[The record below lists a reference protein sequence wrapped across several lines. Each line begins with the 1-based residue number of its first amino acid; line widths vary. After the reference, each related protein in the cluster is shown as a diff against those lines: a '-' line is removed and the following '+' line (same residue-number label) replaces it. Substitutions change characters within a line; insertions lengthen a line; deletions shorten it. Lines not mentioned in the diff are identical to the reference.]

1 MITNYKS
8 RIFTPSELSQFCLSP
23 IAAWWHELDR
33 RNLFQ
38 GNKPKADPLSEILK
52 KEGIRHEEELLN
64 KLDVEGK
71 SIKRLIGKQNK
82 ADYMEK
88 DKAMLKGYDYIYQ
101 ASFNNGHMRGSI
113 DLLKRVELSSRIGE
127 YSYIPIECKL
137 SSKLHF
143 KFLIQALCYCELLID
158 SLGYRPNTFE
168 IYLGGGT
175 FSSFNVDNY
184 WHWYQFKKNQYLDF
198 IKNFNPEIEPEDKPG
213 DHGTWTEFITERL
226 REKRDLILVPNML
239 KTQRK
244 KLRAKGILSID
255 QLATMKPSTKI
266 PGMNPEILEK
276 LRQQAAI
283 QVKPRKNENIPEY
296 TIKPMNNSFGL
307 FKLPKPSK
315 GDIWF
320 DLEGARD
327 FVRGTKREYLFGVV
341 YLEENNELRDLY
353 WWGHSDEEEKRSFKN
368 FVDWVENRRKAFPEL
383 HIYHY
388 ANYEKVAVRDLQQK
402 YLTRMSE
409 ITEWLTNGLL
419 IDLQPIVQKT
429 IILGEE
435 SYSIKKVEKLYMHR
449 EEDMQSAVESMV
461 AYELWKNSGEPGMPG
476 RVEDGLSPMLEEIR
490 LYNKDDLVSTYKLN
504 QWLLKIKLDLEVQE
518 PLIGKE
524 KKKER
529 EPRPIDIQ
537 AGALFDEIPKQSLN
551 SNQRNDN
558 KSPPNPRRWSWKTQK
573 VLASLLGF
581 HVREQD
587 VNYWRYFDRLEQSFT
602 NPSSLLKD
610 DEVIAEAQLNQ
621 TSDLIEYSFNPE
633 QPIKLEKDANSN
645 WGLNLYLPKS
655 EITLKVSPYELDCE
669 NGTVRLQGSK
679 GRLLNRLSQEE
690 CLVKKE
696 FDLSKSTKDSLLT
709 QAKSWVSG
717 ESTVSPTIIQLLER
731 ESIPELVKVNEK
743 IEKDPSAIHR
753 NIAEFMYSHNEKLIA
768 IQGAPGTGKTTL
780 SSKIVT
786 ELVQKGYRVAITAN
800 SHKVINNLLLK
811 IDTDFQE
818 QNINSLIAKC
828 DTLEDNIFIDSNVR
842 TLLPKRISSLVS
854 VLGATTNKFC
864 NKGFHSTFDLLIVD
878 EAGQY
883 SLANLLTIARHFKS
897 ILLVGDT
904 QQLPMPTKATH
915 PNNSGE
921 SCLQYLMNGLE
932 VVPTNKGIFLPISWR
947 MAPAINDVVS
957 ELFYERKL
965 KANIKNNGN
974 KIIWWNGSR
983 DPDKLTYKDSGV
995 IFVPVRHQ
1003 DCSLKSEE
1011 EAEKIHELIQLL
1023 LSSKYKLG
1031 TNKERSIT
1039 PNDILLIA
1047 PYNVQ
1052 VNYLKR
1058 NLQGGIRI
1066 GTVDNFQ
1073 GQEAIIS
1080 IFSLTSSS
1088 GDNAPRGLDF
1098 LLDPNRLNVAI
1109 SRAKVLSIVVGSPS
1123 LAEGYCKNIDEAE
1136 KLNRFC
1142 RLIDR

>member
-1 MITNYKS
+1 MLI
-8 RIFTPSELSQFCLSP
+8 TPSALSLFCLSP
-23 IAAWWHELDR
+23 IAAWWSELDR
-33 RNLFQ
+33 RNLFK
-38 GNKPKADPLSEILK
+38 GHKPKADPLGEILK

-82 ADYMEK
+82 ADYIEK
-88 DKAMLKGYDYIYQ
+88 DKAILKGYDYIYQ

-158 SLGYRPNTFE
+158 SLGCRPNTFE

-175 FSSFNVDNY
+175 FSSFNVDDY

-213 DHGTWTEFITERL
+213 DHGAWTEFITERL
-226 REKRDLILVPNML
+226 REKRDLILVHNML
-239 KTQRK
+239 KTQRE
-244 KLRAKGILSID
+244 KLRATGILSID
-255 QLATMKPSTKI
+255 QLATIKPNTKI

-283 QVKPRKNENIPEY
+283 QVKPRINENIPEY
-296 TIKPMNNSFGL
+296 TIKPKNNSFGL

-341 YLEENNELRDLY
+341 YLDENNELRDFY
-353 WWGHSDEEEKRSFKN
+353 WWSHSDVAEKRSFEN
-368 FVDWVENRRKAFPEL
+368 FVDWVENRRKTYPEL

-388 ANYEKVAVRDLQQK
+388 ANYEKAAIRDLQQN

-409 ITEWLTNGLL
+409 ITEWLRNGLL
-419 IDLQPIVQKT
+419 VDLQPIVQNT

-435 SYSIKKVEKLYMHR
+435 SYSIKKVEKLYMNR

-461 AYELWKNSGEPGMPG
+461 AYELWKNSGEPGLPG
-476 RVEDGLSPMLEEIR
+476 KLEDGLSPRLEEIR
-490 LYNKDDLVSTYKLN
+490 LYNKDDLISTYKLN
-504 QWLLKIKLDLEVQE
+504 QWLLKIKLELEIQE
-518 PLIGKE
+518 SFIEKE
-524 KKKER
+524 EKRER
-529 EPRPIDIQ
+529 KPRSIDIE
-537 AGALFDEIPKQSLN
+537 AGALFDEIPKQFLN
-551 SNQRNDN
+551 NSQRNKN
-558 KSPPNPRRWSWKTQK
+558 KIPSNPRGWSWETQK

-587 VNYWRYFDRLEQSFT
+587 VNYWRYFDRLEQSLT

-621 TSDLIEYSFNPE
+621 KSDFIEYTFSPE
-633 QPIKLEKDANSN
+633 QPIKLEKDANST

-655 EITLKVSPYELDCE
+655 EISLKVIPNELDCE
-669 NGTVRLQGSK
+669 NGTVRIQGSK
-679 GRLLNRLSQEE
+679 ASLLNRLAQEE

-696 FDLSKSTKDSLLT
+696 SDLSKSTKNSLLA

-717 ESTVSPTIIQLLER
+717 ESTVSQTIIQLLER
-731 ESIPELVKVNEK
+731 ESIPELVKLNEK
-743 IEKDPSAIHR
+743 IEKDPSDIHR
-753 NIAEFMYSHNEKLIA
+753 NIAEFIYSHTEKLIA
-768 IQGAPGTGKTTL
+768 IQGPPGTGKTTL

-811 IDTDFQE
+811 IDNNFKE
-818 QNINSLIAKC
+818 QSISHLVAKC
-828 DTLEDNIFIDSNVR
+828 DYKEDNVFLKSNIR
-842 TLLPKRISSLVS
+842 TLPPQRISDQIS
-854 VLGATTNKFC
+854 VMGATTNKFC

-883 SLANLLTIARHFKS
+883 SLANLLTIARNCKS

-904 QQLPMPTKATH
+904 QQLAMPTKASH
-915 PNNSGE
+915 PNNSGQ
-921 SCLQYLMNGLE
+921 SCLQYLMNGFE
-932 VVPTNKGIFLPISWR
+932 VIPTNKGIFLPISWR

-957 ELFYERKL
+957 ELFYEGKL
-965 KANIKNNGN
+965 RANNRNSEN
-974 KIIWWNGSR
+974 KIIWSNASI
-983 DPDKLTYKDSGV
+983 DQDKSIYPESGV
-995 IFVPVRHQ
+995 IFIPVRHKE
-1003 DCSLKSEE
+1003 CTLKSEE
-1011 EAEKIHELIQLL
+1011 EAEKIKELTQLL
-1023 LSSKYKLG
+1023 LSSKYKLD
-1031 TNKERSIT
+1031 TNKERPISSE
-1039 PNDILLIA
+1039 DILLLA
-1047 PYNVQ
+1047 PFNAQ

-1058 NLQGGIRI
+1058 KFKASMKI

-1098 LLDPNRLNVAI
+1098 LLEPNRLNVAI
-1109 SRAKVLSIVVGSPS
+1109 SRAKVLSIIVGSPS
-1123 LAEGYCKNIDEAE
+1123 VAEGLCKTIEEAK
-1136 KLNRFC
+1136 KLNRLT
-1142 RLIDR
+1142 RLMN